1 MGKQLMLKRLLILIG
16 MGLGLAGCVLQ
27 SHQPLFSENDGVS
40 LPKALGTHFVME
52 NFDDGAWAKEEGSI
66 TLKAIGHH
74 YVATDEAKKDE
85 IAALFVPL
93 DKNWWVMQAQ
103 EKDKPS
109 VYILAQAEGNALL
122 LTPLT
127 CEDLKL
133 KPAAAAEISFEGDD
147 CYLKGG
153 QGVDYFKALMTT
165 AKPAQMRLSKIN

>member
-1 MGKQLMLKRLLILIG
+1 MLKRLLIFIG
-16 MGLGLAGCVLQ
+16 MGLLLTGCVLQ
-27 SHQPLFSENDGVS
+27 SHEPLFSESDGAP
-40 LPKALGTHFVME
+40 LPEALGKHFVME

-66 TLKAIGHH
+66 TLKAVGHH

-109 VYILAQAEGNALL
+109 VYILAKAEGDTLL
-122 LTPLT
+122 LNPLT

-133 KPAAAAEISFEGDD
+133 KPTAAAEISFEGDD

-153 QGVDYFKALMTT
+153 QSIDYFKALMAA
-165 AKPAQMRLSKIN
+165 AKPAQMRLLKIK

>member
-1 MGKQLMLKRLLILIG
+1 MLTRFLIFISMGFL
-16 MGLGLAGCVLQ
+16 LAGCVLQ
-27 SHQPLFSENDGVS
+27 SREPVFSENDGS
-40 LPKALGTHFVME
+40 PLPANLGNHFVME

-109 VYILAQAEGNALL
+109 VYILAKAEGNTLL
-122 LTPLT
+122 LNLLT

-133 KPAAAAEISFEGDD
+133 KPSAAVEISIEGDD
-147 CYLKGG
+147 CYLKGR
-153 QGVDYFKALMTT
+153 QGIDYFKALMASATP
-165 AKPAQMRLSKIN
+165 AKMRLLKIK